1 MKKRLIF
8 PLLFLVFGITY
19 CSKGLTQNTLPA
31 DMKSFSDTAGECG
44 FIYLTVNCFDCFPRN
59 LSYYKKFAI
68 ISGIYKVRD
77 FYSLESTRSTAHF
90 RRQIEEQRYFIDK
103 SYQIWKSPQ
112 IYYSIKD
119 IEVAREELLA
129 KLNSEQYKL
138 IQFGGYYD
146 AKKLPKGDE

>member
-1 MKKRLIF
+1 MKKVMILAQ
-8 PLLFLVFGITY
+8 LVLMFSLAINTN
-19 CSKGLTQNTLPA
+19 CLAQNTQPTY
-31 DMKSFSDTAGECG
+31 MKSFSDTAGECG

-119 IEVAREELLA
+119 IEEAREELLA